1 MEFKSRRKPIWDY
14 LYIIIGTTLIGAAIN
29 MFLDPLEMVTGGVT
43 GIAIIIKG
51 LSGDLITGG
60 IPLWLTNIIINI
72 PLFIAGYLI
81 YGRQFIGKSLF
92 STFYLSA
99 ALYYTQF
106 IPVITEDLLLG
117 SVFAGVLSGLGLGLV
132 FLAYSTTGGTDL
144 GGSILHHFFKHV
156 SIAKLM
162 MTLDV
167 MIILGGLF
175 VFGPEKS
182 LYAIISIY
190 ITTKMVDSILDG
202 FNYSKAAFII
212 SDHNDNISGDIINKL
227 DRGATGLH
235 GQGMYTKMNKNI
247 LLVVVAKKE
256 IIKLKEIV
264 KQRDANAFVI
274 VTDVREV
281 LGEGFNEYKDK

>member
-1 MEFKSRRKPIWDY
+1 MEFKSRRSPIWDY
-14 LYIIIGTTLIGAAIN
+14 IYIIIGTTLIAASVN

-43 GIAIIIKG
+43 GIAIIIK
-51 LSGDLITGG
+51 DLTNGVITGG
-60 IPLWLTNIIINI
+60 IPLWLTNIVINV
-72 PLFIAGYLI
+72 PLFVVGFII
-81 YGRQFIGKSLF
+81 YGRNFAGKSLF
-92 STFYLSA
+92 ATFYLSA
-99 ALYYTQF
+99 ALFYTQF
-106 IPVITEDLLLG
+106 IPAITEDLLLG
-117 SVFAGVLSGLGLGLV
+117 SVFSGVLTGLGLGLV

-144 GGSILHHFFKHV
+144 GGSILHHFFKHI

-162 MTLDV
+162 MFLDV
-167 MIILGGLF
+167 LIILGGLF

-202 FNYSKAAFII
+202 FNFSKAAFII
-212 SDHNDNISGDIINKL
+212 SDHNDDISGDIIHKL

-264 KQRDANAFVI
+264 KQRDKNAFVI